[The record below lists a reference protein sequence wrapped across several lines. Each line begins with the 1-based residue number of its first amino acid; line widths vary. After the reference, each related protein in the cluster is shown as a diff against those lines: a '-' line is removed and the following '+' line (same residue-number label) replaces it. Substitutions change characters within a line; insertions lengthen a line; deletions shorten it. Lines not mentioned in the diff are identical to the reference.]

1 MPIRDSL
8 RNIVCGLLFYSQ
20 LYRVVRFFR
29 SIIQK
34 REALII
40 LGYHKVNDDYKE
52 GKYVRPHVRGLPVEE
67 FRRQM
72 AHLKRGHNVLSLPG
86 AVQMM
91 QNGGRLP
98 KNAVAITF
106 DDGYLDNYLNAYPI
120 LRSHRLPAT
129 FFLTTGFIGCRRPAW
144 LLTLSAYLRLSPCK
158 NLRLSSFDQC
168 LHKLAQAGREF
179 PSLSTTLLAEASDEE
194 VLRKTLKTLTP
205 DVIEDLVEECA
216 PQPEQA
222 YETLQLATP
231 RDKAKARRI
240 LGERLQR
247 RPLYER
253 ELLLDI
259 LRVRLGLKGAIYVPF
274 GEMLRWPEV
283 REMEQAGMS
292 FGAHTFSHA
301 ILTHVSRESAHREV
315 SQSKRQIEAFLKKP
329 VTVFCY
335 PNGER
340 NDFDEECV
348 AYLKRAG
355 FAASCSN
362 IPGSND
368 SESDL
373 FALRRIGPSG
383 NTAVFAMK
391 SSGILT

>member
-1 MPIRDSL
+1 MAIRDSL
-8 RNIVCGLLFYSQ
+8 RNTVCGLLFHSQ
-20 LYRVVRFFR
+20 LYRVIRLLR
-29 SIIQK
+29 SIIQR

-40 LGYHKVNDDYKE
+40 LAYHKVNDHYKE
-52 GKYVRPHVRGLPVEE
+52 RKYVRPHVRGLPVDE

-72 AHLKRGHNVLSLPG
+72 AYLKRRHNVLSLLS
-86 AVQMM
+86 AAQMM
-91 QNGGRLP
+91 QNGVKLP
-98 KNAVAITF
+98 KNAVAITL

-120 LRSHRLPAT
+120 LRSQKLPAT

-158 NLRLSSFDQC
+158 SLRLNSFDQC
-168 LHKLAQAGREF
+168 LRKLARAGRKF
-179 PSLSTTLLAEASDEE
+179 LSSSTTSLAEASDEE
-194 VLRKTLKTLTP
+194 VLRKMLKTVTP
-205 DVIEDLVEECA
+205 DMIEDLVEECA
-216 PQPEQA
+216 PEPEQA
-222 YETLQLATP
+222 YETLQLATL
-231 RDKAKARRI
+231 RDKAKARGI
-240 LGERLQR
+240 LGDRLQR

-274 GEMLRWPEV
+274 GEMLRWHEV

-301 ILTHVSRESAHREV
+301 ILTQVSRELAQREI
-315 SQSKRQIEAFLKKP
+315 SQSKRRIEVFLKKP
-329 VTVFCY
+329 VTLFCY
-335 PNGER
+335 PNGKR
-340 NDFDEECV
+340 NDFDEEYV
-348 AYLKRAG
+348 AYLRRVG
-355 FAASCSN
+355 FVASCCT

-383 NTAVFAMK
+383 NLTVFAMK